1 MREFCKFNDIYERIN
16 VLEES
21 VSKNFPGLKTSWSKA
36 AGEARK
42 IGASAPTREAKS
54 AILNIIVGLMSKRIG
69 RELTT
74 QEERDLLRFRN
85 IPSQKPLVEF
95 LKTQEIDGK
104 TYASV
109 INDASPADIE
119 EAAAGTGIADPV
131 KFQVGQ
137 RSEERKEAYK
147 KRAEARAEAR
157 AMADAAQDG
166 GDDEFANSLDEVG
179 DVFSDLTSSISAS
192 KEDPTH
198 IVEIKIGDASLA
210 SEVKRIMAKY
220 ANKDGVEVSG
230 NTVQFSADPG
240 SSIAAIVGKVG
251 VEAAEK
257 ALQKDI
263 GAVTDSA
270 VVIIPPD
277 NDTAIEDQETPELRG
292 SAVAANF
299 EDGEGHAM
307 SFSDKIRGQLKPGVM
322 ILVDTRWYAVDDVA
336 GDKVLASDD
345 DGGDHE
351 FYIDDIE
358 TVDTVGIED
367 VEETVTE
374 SYTSMWMAD
383 QKSSDK
389 RNVKTVTESVSF
401 KERFKPKTSQQLEE
415 LRRYG
420 L

>member
-1 MREFCKFNDIYERIN
+1 M
-16 VLEES
+16 
-21 VSKNFPGLKTSWSKA
+21 
-36 AGEARK
+36 
-42 IGASAPTREAKS
+42 
-54 AILNIIVGLMSKRIG
+54 
-69 RELTT
+69 
-74 QEERDLLRFRN
+74 
-85 IPSQKPLVEF
+85 
-95 LKTQEIDGK
+95 
-104 TYASV
+104 
-109 INDASPADIE
+109 
-119 EAAAGTGIADPV
+119 
-131 KFQVGQ
+131 
-137 RSEERKEAYK
+137 
-147 KRAEARAEAR
+147 
-157 AMADAAQDG
+157 
-166 GDDEFANSLDEVG
+166 
-179 DVFSDLTSSISAS
+179 
-192 KEDPTH
+192 
-198 IVEIKIGDASLA
+198 
-210 SEVKRIMAKY
+210 
-220 ANKDGVEVSG
+220 
-230 NTVQFSADPG
+230 
-240 SSIAAIVGKVG
+240 
-251 VEAAEK
+251 
-257 ALQKDI
+257 QKDI